1 MPGFYKLTMSSSFN
15 FWNVSLATAI
25 PNVEPQTH
33 FQRIFSHGTGYLM
46 TEDFMVHE
54 RDAAIMILAWFRD
67 TALSKFPGTLKMM
80 FRPDVLKWLDRMSK
94 EDPR

>member
-1 MPGFYKLTMSSSFN
+1 
-15 FWNVSLATAI
+15 
-25 PNVEPQTH
+25 
-33 FQRIFSHGTGYLM
+33 M